1 MMPMGENF
9 WRYAIIL
16 ILVAGSLIAVFSFDS
31 IHQDPAYHA
40 FADSRKWVGIPNF
53 LDVISNIV
61 FLIVGISGILFCLK
75 SPQDSVRNAWLAIFS
90 GIALITFGSAYYH
103 LNPSNDSLVWDR
115 LPMTIGF
122 MGLFVALLA
131 EYLNEKL
138 ANLLIPALLL
148 GLGSVVYWHVTDDLR
163 LYAWVQ
169 FIPLITIPTV
179 VLLLRT
185 TIPNQW
191 LLVVALALYL
201 LAKVVEFYDAAIFT
215 ASGELLSGHSLKHL
229 LAAAAVWCILIMLQ
243 KRKNSFSA

>member
-9 WRYAIIL
+9 WRYTVIFI
-16 ILVAGSLIAVFSFDS
+16 VMVGSLMSIFSFDP

-40 FADSRKWVGIPNF
+40 FADSRAFLDTPNF
-53 LDVISNIV
+53 LDVFTNIT
-61 FLIVGISGILFCLK
+61 FLIVGIAGIRFCL
-75 SPQDSVRNAWLAIFS
+75 STPANSIRSAW
-90 GIALITFGSAYYH
+90 ITLFAGVTLVSFGSAYYH
-103 LNPSNDSLVWDR
+103 INPSNTSLFWDR

-131 EYLNEKL
+131 EYLNKKMV
-138 ANLLIPALLL
+138 NLLIPALLL

-179 VLLLRT
+179 ALLFRT